1 MTGFALA
8 LDVGG
13 STLAAAI
20 VGAGG
25 EVLASEEVATP
36 VSADATRI
44 AAAVTGLAARLAAAV
59 PTGELAGVGIGSAGP
74 LDPVAG
80 TVSPVNIPAWRDFPL
95 VAEVR
100 AVTGGV
106 PVLLAG
112 DGICMAFG
120 EHWRGGHGGRNLLGM
135 VVSTGV
141 GGGLVIDGAAYPGP
155 TGNAGHIG
163 HIVVRLDGP
172 DCPCGGRGCVE
183 ALASGPAM
191 VGWALA
197 NGWRPDSTP
206 NRAPDGRLLAKAARG
221 GDPVARQAFERGGRA
236 IAAAVVSAAALV
248 DLDVAVIGGGVAAA
262 GDVLFD
268 PLRAAMAD
276 YAVMPFIRRIRVTSS
291 PLGRFAGLLGAAA
304 LVFGGTAAHARPDP
318 AALPA

>member
-1 MTGFALA
+1 MTGYALA

-20 VGAGG
+20 VTAGG
-25 EVLASEEVATP
+25 EILASEEVATP
-36 VSADATRI
+36 VSADAGRI

-59 PTGELAGVGIGSAGP
+59 PPGELAGVGIGSAGP

-80 TVSPVNIPAWRDFPL
+80 TVSPVNITAWRDFPL

-100 AVTGGV
+100 AATGGV

-197 NGWRPDSTP
+197 NGWRPGGV
-206 NRAPDGRLLAKAARG
+206 PDGRLLAEAARS

-236 IAAAVVSAAALV
+236 IAAGIVSAAALV
-248 DLDVAVIGGGVAAA
+248 DLDVAVVGGGVAAA
-262 GDVLFD
+262 GDVLFE
-268 PLRAAMAD
+268 PLHAAMAD
-276 YAVMPFIRRIRVTSS
+276 YAVLPFVRRIRVTSS

-304 LVFGGTAAHARPDP
+304 LVFSGAAAHARPDP